1 MQKII
6 YKIKSLRIM
15 NKCEFNTDY
24 ECILIFF
31 ASMWFFYGY
40 KKQHLKYLLI
50 SERNLEIFFF
60 NIISYLQIRLRL
72 FDSYQNDSQDCFS
85 LEYLFVLRRDFNPV
99 KAKDERKG
107 VRVYLGSDVGEGRYT
122 TFSTWNIFLIP
133 YLIWFLTVSV

>member
-1 MQKII
+1 MHIDFFCKHVIFLWIQKTT
-6 YKIKSLRIM
+6 
-15 NKCEFNTDY
+15 F
-24 ECILIFF
+24 
-31 ASMWFFYGY
+31 
-40 KKQHLKYLLI
+40 
-50 SERNLEIFFF
+50 EIFINIRKKFRDIFF

-133 YLIWFLTVSV
+133 YLI